1 MISRANEDRLATP
14 LDGRENGGRGYAE
27 AARMLTF
34 IFSWFRQF
42 SVTDRIGLK
51 LRVKSRVKL
60 DIEWTKCL
68 IQ

>member
-1 MISRANEDRLATP
+1 MISRANGDHLAAP
-14 LDGRENGGRGYAE
+14 LDGRGSGGRGQAE

-42 SVTDRIGLK
+42 SVTDKIGLK

-60 DIEWTKCL
+60 TIE
-68 IQ
+68 